1 MRKVTKGQGGG
12 TYGKTVRGRD
22 RETLRKVTKGQG
34 GETYGKT
41 VRGRDRQT
49 LRKVTK
55 GQGGRHTERQ
65 SEGETDRH

>member
-1 MRKVTKGQGGG
+1 MRKVTTGKGRE

-22 RETLRKVTKGQG
+22 RQTLRKVTTGKGR
-34 GETYGKT
+34 ETYGKT

-55 GQGGRHTERQ
+55 GQGGGHTERQ